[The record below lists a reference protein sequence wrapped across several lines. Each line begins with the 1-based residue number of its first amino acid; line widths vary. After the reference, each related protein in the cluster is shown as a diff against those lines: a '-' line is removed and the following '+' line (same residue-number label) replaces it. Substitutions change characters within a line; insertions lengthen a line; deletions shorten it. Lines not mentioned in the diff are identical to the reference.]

1 MYNNNKIAVII
12 AAAGR
17 GKRVGAPVPKQY
29 LKIGGEYVLA
39 KTVRAFNDMDEVDH
53 IFIVTNEDYT
63 DMCADIVRESS
74 FEKVEGIVAGG
85 ETRQDS
91 VFNALQEMN
100 FRKPGISM
108 VLIHD
113 GARPFVGR
121 DVILNVIKKTDETG
135 AAAACVAMTSSVRKM
150 SAGDTVSESV
160 DRDDYYSV
168 QTPQGFRKS
177 VLIEAYEKAYDDSF
191 VGTDDAS
198 VVERAGHD
206 IAIVDGDYGN
216 IKITTKEDLP
226 MENRIGTGFDVHR
239 LVEGRKLILGGVD
252 IPHDRGLLGHSD
264 ADVLLHALMDAL
276 LGAAAL
282 GDIGKHFP
290 DTDEAYRNI
299 SSMKLLEEVKKLL
312 DENFYKVGNVDIT
325 LIAQKPKIRPYVEEM
340 RENIAQTLAVEKSRV
355 NIKATTTEKLGFTGR
370 EEGIACEAA
379 ASIYR

>member
-39 KTVRAFNDMDEVDH
+39 KTVKAFNDMDEVDH

-63 DMCADIVRESS
+63 DVCADIVRESS

-150 SAGDTVSESV
+150 KPMAIQLTSVESAV
-160 DRDDYYSV
+160 
-168 QTPQGFRKS
+168 
-177 VLIEAYEKAYDDSF
+177 
-191 VGTDDAS
+191 
-198 VVERAGHD
+198 
-206 IAIVDGDYGN
+206 
-216 IKITTKEDLP
+216 TTS
-226 MENRIGTGFDVHR
+226 RI
-239 LVEGRKLILGGVD
+239 
-252 IPHDRGLLGHSD
+252 S
-264 ADVLLHALMDAL
+264 
-276 LGAAAL
+276 
-282 GDIGKHFP
+282 
-290 DTDEAYRNI
+290 
-299 SSMKLLEEVKKLL
+299 
-312 DENFYKVGNVDIT
+312 
-325 LIAQKPKIRPYVEEM
+325 
-340 RENIAQTLAVEKSRV
+340 
-355 NIKATTTEKLGFTGR
+355 
-370 EEGIACEAA
+370 
-379 ASIYR
+379 